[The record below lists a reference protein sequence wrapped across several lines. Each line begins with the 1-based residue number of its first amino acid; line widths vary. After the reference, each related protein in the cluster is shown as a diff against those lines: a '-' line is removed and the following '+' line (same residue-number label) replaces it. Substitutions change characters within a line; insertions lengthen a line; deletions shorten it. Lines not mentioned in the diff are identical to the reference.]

1 MFDVGFW
8 EVALIF
14 IMGLL
19 FLGPEK
25 MPKIASQLGRWVGK
39 ARRTATQ
46 LKYQLEREVG
56 SENDHPAI
64 YTPPPKTATYIPP
77 AGVQKGESSQ
87 GVSTKSDQEEPK
99 LNDGPSS
106 K

>member
-8 EVALIF
+8 EVMLIL

-46 LKYQLEREVG
+46 LRYQLEREVG
-56 SENDHPAI
+56 SHVENPPI
-64 YTPPPKTATYIPP
+64 YPPPPRTATYIPP
-77 AGVQKGESSQ
+77 AGPQKNQQPLDNENKSQEGSESA
-87 GVSTKSDQEEPK
+87 
-99 LNDGPSS
+99 SS
-106 K
+106 ENP